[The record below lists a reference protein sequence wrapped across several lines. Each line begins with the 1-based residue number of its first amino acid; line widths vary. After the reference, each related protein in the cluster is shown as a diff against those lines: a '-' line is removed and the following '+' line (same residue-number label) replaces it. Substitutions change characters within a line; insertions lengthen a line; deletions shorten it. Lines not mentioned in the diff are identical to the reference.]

1 MLSNTIKG
9 LLGLPQEI
17 IVHKD
22 TLTIR
27 LADGKW
33 SRQYADGSWR
43 VYGKEEQEII
53 WKWFKLPLP
62 ERENAAGSFWSDLLE
77 EFKEKG
83 VTC

>member
-27 LADGKW
+27 LADGK
-33 SRQYADGSWR
+33 
-43 VYGKEEQEII
+43 
-53 WKWFKLPLP
+53 
-62 ERENAAGSFWSDLLE
+62 
-77 EFKEKG
+77 
-83 VTC
+83 